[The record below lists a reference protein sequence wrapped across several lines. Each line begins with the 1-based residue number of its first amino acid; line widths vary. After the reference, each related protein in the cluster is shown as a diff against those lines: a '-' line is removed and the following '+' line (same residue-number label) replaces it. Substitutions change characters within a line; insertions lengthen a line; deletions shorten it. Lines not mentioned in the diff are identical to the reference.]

1 MLTGTVQQLDGNG
14 HPIPGFVV
22 SAGWPVTHSHA
33 TAAAATKAAVA
44 TARHVITGYIVYSDK
59 ATAVVNVK
67 SDTDVLY
74 TTTFT
79 AAGEKVLTFP
89 TPIILA
95 LNKAASVQIDGTASC
110 KANMFGYTLIA
121 P

>member
-1 MLTGTVQQLDGNG
+1 MKTGTVQQIDGNG
-14 HPIPGFVV
+14 NAIPGLVIQ
-22 SAGWPVTHSHA
+22 STWPVTHSHA
-33 TAAAATKAAVA
+33 TAADATLAGVAAT
-44 TARHVITGYIVYSDK
+44 RHVITGYIVYSDK

-67 SDTDVLY
+67 QDTTVLY

-89 TPIILA
+89 TPIALA
-95 LNKAASVQIDGTASC
+95 VGTAAHVTIDGTASA

-121 P
+121 